1 MNDYVMNMETHKLEL
16 HFEKEDYLALP
27 EDLKKEINSNFFFS
41 GKSNTWVSRAKFP
54 NLRRAEEVAK
64 KLGLT
69 DGGKTGERLSFEEQ
83 MERKA
88 KRAQERSERCEL
100 KSDQAAERGKAL
112 QKPAEDMGGDPAFFT
127 QPLINSSAGK
137 AFANERN
144 RMFAAWDKGL
154 EEFKKSE
161 YYARKAETARRI
173 AQGTMPTDKAF
184 LDRKIKETERII
196 RAQRQYLENF
206 SETYTGDE
214 EIRFF
219 PNEHFLDQQDEADKE
234 RITDTNFTVFGKVP
248 KKYHV
253 ECESSL
259 PDGRITIR
267 LFEYDAQIALDEGEV
282 TEETLTVAF
291 PNTAV
296 LYLRTYKKT
305 PDKMK
310 YVIVTP
316 GGTVQYD
323 VPIMKVQTYSL
334 DDIFGKGLLMLI
346 PFYIF
351 SRENSFPE
359 YNSNEQ
365 KLAELKAEYQK
376 ILERLDE
383 LEQQGVIGAF
393 DKRTIIELSGDVIKE
408 IAQKYENVQ
417 KGVGD
422 IMGGALIETEARRIL
437 NKGISETKKE
447 TALRMLKRGKMT
459 VEEIAED
466 SGLSVA
472 EVTQLAELQSV

>member
-1 MNDYVMNMETHKLEL
+1 MANIYDGAFRTILNDCRKLII
-16 HFEKEDYLALP
+16 P
-27 EDLKKEINSNFFFS
+27 VINEIF
-41 GKSNTWVSRAKFP
+41 G
-54 NLRRAEEVAK
+54 
-64 KLGLT
+64 
-69 DGGKTGERLSFEEQ
+69 
-83 MERKA
+83 
-88 KRAQERSERCEL
+88 
-100 KSDQAAERGKAL
+100 
-112 QKPAEDMGGDPAFFT
+112 
-127 QPLINSSAGK
+127 
-137 AFANERN
+137 
-144 RMFAAWDKGL
+144 
-154 EEFKKSE
+154 
-161 YYARKAETARRI
+161 
-173 AQGTMPTDKAF
+173 
-184 LDRKIKETERII
+184 
-196 RAQRQYLENF
+196 
-206 SETYTGDE
+206 ETYTGDE

-234 RITDTNFTVFGKVP
+234 RITDTNFTVFGKIP

-259 PDGRITIR
+259 PDRRITIR

-282 TEETLTVAF
+282 TEETLTVTF

-316 GGTVQYD
+316 GGTVRYD
-323 VPIMKVQTYSL
+323 IPIMKVQKYSL
-334 DDIFGKGLLMLI
+334 DDIFDKRLLMLI

-351 SRENSFPE
+351 SHENSFPE

-365 KLAELKAEYQK
+365 KLEKLKAEYQG
-376 ILERLDE
+376 ILERLDR
-383 LEQQGVIGAF
+383 LEQQEVIGAF
-393 DKRTIIELSGDVIKE
+393 DKRTIIELSSDVIKE

-422 IMGGALIETEARRIL
+422 IMSGALIETEARRIL
-437 NKGISETKKE
+437 NKGISETKME

-472 EVTQLAELQSV
+472 EVKQLAELQSV